1 MLSLSLLSLSL
12 FLSHWFLLLCF
23 FFFCLFS
30 SKHGFRC
37 AVFFIICFAHTIHTL
52 THSLAR
58 SFACSHTRT
67 LALADDHISVCV
79 SCVPDE
85 SSVFVQFALLTKL
98 WFLTS
103 RVLIETLR
111 SSVVCCA
118 RYCEVCLFLS
128 VYLFVLIVVRSPFSV
143 SVALLFLLRY
153 HRLATLSSF
162 VRSFFCVCVAY
173 LTHHIWFS
181 RWTDHF
187 FFREMYTT
195 ICSA

>member
-1 MLSLSLLSLSL
+1 ML
-12 FLSHWFLLLCF
+12 
-23 FFFCLFS
+23 
-30 SKHGFRC
+30 R
-37 AVFFIICFAHTIHTL
+37 TYYPY

-79 SCVPDE
+79 SCMPDE

-118 RYCEVCLFLS
+118 RYCEVCLFF
-128 VYLFVLIVVRSPFSV
+128 VRLFVCFDCCALAVFSQCCSSV
-143 SVALLFLLRY
+143 SVALSSFGHSVVICALIFFVYVWHTSPIIFGLVVELTIFFSWNVHNNLLRIDFDLD
-153 HRLATLSSF
+153 RGSCARNSS
-162 VRSFFCVCVAY
+162 SG
-173 LTHHIWFS
+173 FS
-181 RWTDHF
+181 WSLR
-187 FFREMYTT
+187 
-195 ICSA
+195 